1 MKIQQTSLADS
12 FGLKV
17 NFVQVTVER
26 VTKTKLESIVD
37 YRVYHL
43 SVEVRRR
50 DMTNRDVWNIVLIT
64 LAVIGAVAVIGFI
77 GMALMSVMMGGM
89 MGGMM
94 NCGVGIA
101 GGGLVGFLLIAT
113 IVAAFVLLLR
123 RRSQH

>member
-26 VTKTKLESIVD
+26 VTKTKVD

-43 SVEVRRR
+43 DVEVRRR
-50 DMTNRDVWNIVLIT
+50 GMTNRDVWNIVLIT

-77 GMALMSVMMGGM
+77 GMALMSMTMVGM

-94 NCGVGIA
+94 NCGVGMA
-101 GGGLVGFLLIAT
+101 GGWLVGLLLIAT
-113 IVAAFVLLLR
+113 IVAAVVLLLR

>member
-1 MKIQQTSLADS
+1 
-12 FGLKV
+12 
-17 NFVQVTVER
+17 
-26 VTKTKLESIVD
+26 
-37 YRVYHL
+37 
-43 SVEVRRR
+43 
-50 DMTNRDVWNIVLIT
+50 MTNRDVWNIVLIT

>member
-1 MKIQQTSLADS
+1 
-12 FGLKV
+12 V

-26 VTKTKLESIVD
+26 VTKIKLESIVD

-43 SVEVRRR
+43 IVEVRRR

-94 NCGVGIA
+94 NCGVGMA
-101 GGGLVGFLLIAT
+101 GGWLVGLLLIAT

-123 RRSQH
+123 RRPQH